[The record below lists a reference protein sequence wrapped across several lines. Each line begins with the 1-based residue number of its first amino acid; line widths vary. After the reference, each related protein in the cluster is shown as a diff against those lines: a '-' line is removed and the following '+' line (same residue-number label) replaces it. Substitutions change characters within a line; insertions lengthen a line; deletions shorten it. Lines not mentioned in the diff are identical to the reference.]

1 MFALVALLVGC
12 VAVAS
17 SAGRDAMAAMDPT
30 AESKPEGLRAPSQE
44 AFELWKKTVAGA
56 SQSVTTTAASAS
68 TTTAAAAPAAEKGTP
83 EDDVAGHV
91 RARVALRTGG
101 GAKTCDLG
109 AIYGKAQ
116 TAGRSFSGRQD
127 DVELSCT
134 NAAPADVNACLLEQ
148 FLVTEVD
155 KMMKR
160 SDNVTIQR
168 EVVNNWLNK
177 NSKAKAIGYM
187 QGAFLIQEGRGG
199 GRGNGGRVCLHGLW
213 V

>member
-1 MFALVALLVGC
+1 MGLLMFSRLALLVGC

-17 SAGRDAMAAMDPT
+17 SAGRDPMTAMDST
-30 AESKPEGLRAPSQE
+30 AESKPVGLRAPSQE
-44 AFELWKKTVAGA
+44 AFEKWKKTVTGA
-56 SQSVTTTAASAS
+56 SQSVTSEPTSTAASSS

-83 EDDVAGHV
+83 EDDLAGHV

-101 GAKTCDLG
+101 GAKTCDLR
-109 AIYGKAQ
+109 AIYGKQ
-116 TAGRSFSGRQD
+116 KTAGRSFSGRQD

-177 NSKAKAIGYM
+177 NSKSKAIGYM
-187 QGAFLIQEGRGG
+187 QGASIQEGGG
-199 GRGNGGRVCLHGLW
+199 G
-213 V
+213 

>member
-1 MFALVALLVGC
+1 VLMVFSRLALLVGC

-17 SAGRDAMAAMDPT
+17 SAGRDPMTAMDST
-30 AESKPEGLRAPSQE
+30 AESKPVGLGAPSQE
-44 AFELWKKTVAGA
+44 AFEKWKKTVTGA
-56 SQSVTTTAASAS
+56 PQSVTSEPT
-68 TTTAAAAPAAEKGTP
+68 AEKGTP

-101 GAKTCDLG
+101 GAQTCDLG
-109 AIYGKAQ
+109 AIYGKPK

-177 NSKAKAIGYM
+177 NSKSKAIGYM
-187 QGAFLIQEGRGG
+187 QGASIQEGGG
-199 GRGNGGRVCLHGLW
+199 G
-213 V
+213 